1 VNWDTEFPL
10 VLTILIMD
18 KIIIDKYLCVRCGQC
33 VGACPACLFSRPTLN
48 DYPSIVENAE
58 KYCISC
64 HHCLAVCPVHAILV
78 NEIDGSMCFD
88 FVRESIPR
96 FEHIATL
103 ARMRRSIRRYAD
115 KPLEK
120 RVIEQLLD
128 VVRWA
133 PSAKNKLPVKWLV
146 INNRNKVQELE
157 KLVVQWLQSQP
168 QHTQIREINE
178 PNGIFRG
185 APCVIVAYTD
195 AAAIWPEV
203 DTAIAVETLDLC
215 AAAMRLGSCWAG
227 FFIRASQKDPAI
239 NHWLGL
245 SETEMVHG
253 GLMLG
258 YIGDEAYQR
267 IPYRPE
273 LELRWL

>member
-1 VNWDTEFPL
+1 
-10 VLTILIMD
+10 MD

-33 VGACPACLFSRPTLN
+33 IGACPACLFYRQTLN
-48 DYPSIVENAE
+48 DYPSIIENAE

-64 HHCLAVCPVHAILV
+64 YHCLAVCPMHAISV
-78 NEIDGSMCFD
+78 KGIDGSMCFD

-120 RVIEQLLD
+120 QVIEQLLD

-146 INNRNKVQELE
+146 INDQNKVQELE

-168 QHTQIREINE
+168 QYPEIREANE

-195 AAAIWPEV
+195 ATAIWPAV

-215 AAAMRLGSCWAG
+215 ATAMRLGTCWAG
-227 FFIRASQKDPAI
+227 FFIRASQNDPAI
-239 NHWLGL
+239 NRWLGL
-245 SETEMVHG
+245 SETETVHG

-258 YIGDEAYQR
+258 YVGNEAYQR
-267 IPYRPE
+267 IPFRPE

>member
-1 VNWDTEFPL
+1 L
-10 VLTILIMD
+10 AMD

-33 VGACPACLFSRPTLN
+33 IGACPAHLFYRPTLN
-48 DYPSIVENAE
+48 DYPSTIE
-58 KYCISC
+58 KADEYCISC
-64 HHCLAVCPVHAILV
+64 NHCLAVCPVHAISV
-78 NEIDGSMCFD
+78 DGTSGEMCLD

-120 RVIEQLLD
+120 QIIEQLLD

-146 INNRNKVQELE
+146 INNRNKILELE
-157 KLVVQWLQSQP
+157 ELVVRWMHTQP
-168 QHTQIREINE
+168 QLAAMREANE
-178 PNGIFRG
+178 PDGIFRG
-185 APCVIVAYTD
+185 APCVIAAYTD
-195 AAAIWPEV
+195 ETAIWPAV

-227 FFIRASQKDPAI
+227 FFIRASQNDPAI
-239 NHWLGL
+239 NQWLGL
-245 SETEMVHG
+245 NETETVHG

-258 YIGDEAYQR
+258 YVGDEAYQR
-267 IPYRPE
+267 VPYRPE
-273 LELRWL
+273 LELRWI

>member
-1 VNWDTEFPL
+1 
-10 VLTILIMD
+10 MD

-33 VGACPACLFSRPTLN
+33 IGACPAHLFYRPTLN
-48 DYPSIVENAE
+48 DYPSTIEKAE
-58 KYCISC
+58 DHCIAC
-64 HHCLAVCPVHAILV
+64 NHCLAVCPVQAISV
-78 NEIDGSMCFD
+78 DGTNGEMCLD

-103 ARMRRSIRRYAD
+103 ARMRRSIRRYSN

-120 RVIEQLLD
+120 RIIEQLLD

-133 PSAKNKLPVKWLV
+133 PSAKNKLPVKWIV

-157 KLVVQWLQSQP
+157 ELVAQWMRTQP
-168 QHTQIREINE
+168 QLAAIREANE
-178 PNGIFRG
+178 PDGIFRG
-185 APCVIVAYTD
+185 APCVIAAYTD
-195 AAAIWPEV
+195 ANAIWPSV

-227 FFIRASQKDPAI
+227 FFIRASQHDPEI
-239 NHWLGL
+239 NRWLGL
-245 SETEMVHG
+245 NETETVHG

-267 IPYRPE
+267 VPYRPE
-273 LELRWL
+273 LDLRWI

>member
-1 VNWDTEFPL
+1 
-10 VLTILIMD
+10 MK
-18 KIIIDKYLCVRCGQC
+18 KIILDKYLCVRCGQC
-33 VGACPACLFSRPTLN
+33 IGACPARLFDRPTLN
-48 DYPSIVENAE
+48 DYPETIENADE
-58 KYCISC
+58 FCISC
-64 HHCLAVCPVHAILV
+64 HHCLAVCPVHALS
-78 NEIDGSMCFD
+78 IDGIDGTMCLD
-88 FVRESIPR
+88 FVRESFPR

-120 RVIEQLLD
+120 QVIEQLLD

-146 INNRNKVQELE
+146 VNNRNKVLELE
-157 KLVVQWLQSQP
+157 ELVVQWLRSQP
-168 QHTQIREINE
+168 QLSNVREVNE

-185 APCVIVAYTD
+185 APCVVVAYTD
-195 AAAIWPEV
+195 ATALWPAM

-215 AAAMRLGSCWAG
+215 ATAMRLGACWAG
-227 FFIRASQKDPAI
+227 YFIRASQNDPTI
-239 NHWLGL
+239 NRWLGL
-245 SETEMVHG
+245 SETEIVHG

-267 IPYRPE
+267 VPYRPE
-273 LELRWL
+273 LELRWI